1 MLILSHILIAGQVMG
16 EELNVPASAWQE
28 AVSGL
33 HRRRLLAL
41 AAEALAGQYRRA
53 VQANVGPQRAKN
65 LKRKDP
71 KGPEK
76 PKKGL

>member
-1 MLILSHILIAGQVMG
+1 MLKVNPNLCLTMLILSHILIAGQVMG

-53 VQANVGPQRAKN
+53 VQANVE
-65 LKRKDP
+65 DV
-71 KGPEK
+71 
-76 PKKGL
+76 